1 MKLEG
6 AVRGRFKV
14 ANIVLCVKD
23 LWLGI
28 PFGFV
33 WEKVVNIGL
42 GVSRCETCIVPSLIC
57 DKGDLEVLWV

>member
-1 MKLEG
+1 M
-6 AVRGRFKV
+6 VTFKV
-14 ANIVLCVKD
+14 ADIALCVKD

-33 WEKVVNIGL
+33 GEKGVNIGL
-42 GVSRCETCIVPSLIC
+42 GVSRCETCAVHSIIC

>member
-1 MKLEG
+1 M
-6 AVRGRFKV
+6 VTFKV
-14 ANIVLCVKD
+14 ADIALCVKD

-33 WEKVVNIGL
+33 WEKGVNIGL
-42 GVSRCETCIVPSLIC
+42 GVSRCETCAVHSIIC